1 MLRTVFSFFGVVLF
15 LNINAQ
21 LKNGWYRAIITRPD
35 SVSIVFNAEAVLQ
48 NKKTVLYIRNA
59 AERLKVDN
67 IKLKGDSVF
76 IEMPFFESSF
86 KLKKLS
92 NHSLK
97 GVWLKGASNRIIE
110 MPVLFE
116 YGNKSRFVA
125 GDSLNENLDGKW
137 QVVFTRSNG
146 TDRPAVAVFEQ
157 NGKMVT
163 GTFLTPTGDYR
174 YLEGTLNKNTLQLSC
189 FDGSHAYYFSAEV
202 NGKIISN
209 GKFYSTVSAPE
220 SWKAVKNNNASLPDT
235 LQQTQ
240 LKDGETK
247 LNFRFKDVNGKTVSI
262 NDARFKN
269 KVVIVQLM
277 GSWCPNCMDESN
289 FLKSVYK
296 DYKEKGV
303 EIIALAYELTTNEAR
318 SKASL
323 QKFINRF
330 SIVYPV
336 LIAPA
341 AVNDEQRTEKTLPQ
355 LTPIRSFPTTIFI
368 GKDGTVKKVHSGF
381 YGPGTGVY
389 HEEFKKEFFAIV
401 NELLNQ

>member
-1 MLRTVFSFFGVVLF
+1 MIKSVFSVIGTVLF
-15 LNINAQ
+15 FSVNAQ
-21 LKNGWYRAIITRPD
+21 LKTGWYRAAITRPD
-35 SVSIVFNAEAVLQ
+35 SVSIIFNAEAVLQ

-116 YGNKSRFVA
+116 YGKASRFTT
-125 GDSLNENLDGKW
+125 GDSLAAVIDGKW
-137 QVVFTRSNG
+137 QVTFTRSNG

-157 NGKMVT
+157 KDKIVT

-174 YLEGTLNKNTLQLSC
+174 YLEGTLNENTLQLSC

-202 NGKIISN
+202 NGKNISN

-220 SWKAVKNNNASLPDT
+220 SWKAVKNNNATLPDT